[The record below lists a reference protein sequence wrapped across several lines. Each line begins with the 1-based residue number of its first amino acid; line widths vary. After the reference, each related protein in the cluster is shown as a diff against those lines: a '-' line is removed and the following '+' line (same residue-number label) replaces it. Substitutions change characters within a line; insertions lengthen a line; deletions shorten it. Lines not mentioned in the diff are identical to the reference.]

1 MQKALIKEIA
11 YPLARRL
18 GTAIGAFLIGYGADA
33 ELVNQF
39 VIASTALG
47 LIMGDL
53 AVSWA
58 ARR

>member
-1 MQKALIKEIA
+1 MKKALIKEIA

-18 GTAIGAFLIGYGADA
+18 GTAVGAFLIGYGADA

-39 VIASTALG
+39 VISSTALG
-47 LIMGDL
+47 LVLVDL
-53 AVSWA
+53 ALSWV